1 MVFLA
6 RKETFRPFD
15 LKVILALLWV
25 GALARKVTS
34 FLLAM
39 TIVLKTQR
47 CWLLYESA
55 VVSQFLSQLDFRV
68 PAAPRDLIFNKR
80 DFSLRVGKESED
92 TRTDRSSEDR
102 SYYQMH

>member
-6 RKETFRPFD
+6 RKETLRPFD
-15 LKVILALLWV
+15 LKLILALLWV

-34 FLLAM
+34 FLLTL

-47 CWLLYESA
+47 CWLLNESA

-68 PAAPRDLIFNKR
+68 PAAASDLIFNRR
-80 DFSLRVGKESED
+80 DFSLRVVKESED
-92 TRTDRSSEDR
+92 TRTDRR
-102 SYYQMH
+102 SFIL

>member
-55 VVSQFLSQLDFRV
+55 VVSQFLSQLDFV
-68 PAAPRDLIFNKR
+68 PAAQRDLIFNKR
-80 DFSLRVGKESED
+80 DFSLRVGKEFEV
-92 TRTDRSSEDR
+92 RE
-102 SYYQMH
+102 